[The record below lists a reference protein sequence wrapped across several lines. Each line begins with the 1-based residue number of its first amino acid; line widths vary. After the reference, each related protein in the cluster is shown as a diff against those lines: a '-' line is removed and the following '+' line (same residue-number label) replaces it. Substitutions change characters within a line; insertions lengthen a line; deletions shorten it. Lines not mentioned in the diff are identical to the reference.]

1 MPRDESGR
9 DEKQRRLD
17 RPERQESNRGDR
29 ENRASE
35 RGRDT
40 RHTAGTSVHHIE
52 AGSPG
57 GTGVRFGL
65 EHKGEHWP
73 HDHESPPKR

>member
-17 RPERQESNRGDR
+17 HEERQESAAHNP
-29 ENRASE
+29 ENRAS
-35 RGRDT
+35 
-40 RHTAGTSVHHIE
+40 RHHVS